1 MGTIVTFYS
10 YKGGTGRTLALA
22 NVAALLAQWGHRVL
36 CVDWDLE
43 APGLHL
49 YFDRYAPPAK
59 GGLVEVVAALAKGQ
73 KAPWQRFVVRTEVGA
88 LDGQKRTRK
97 GKGRLDLLTAG
108 KPGRGYVG
116 RLQALDWSALYEKG
130 LGLAIEELRE
140 EWSAAYDFVLLDSRT
155 GITDIGGICTAQLPD
170 ILVLMATAN
179 DQSLEGIVDVAER
192 ARAARARMPLD
203 KPVLHCVPVP
213 ARFDV
218 HMESAISGKWL
229 QKFATRLEPYYR
241 TWLHSAIA
249 PSEILAHV
257 KIPYVP
263 VWSFGERLPV
273 LEEGTADPESIGFAL
288 ETLAALLAHKLAHSD
303 VLVRNRDS
311 FLAAARGARAE
322 QDASRGEF
330 GADVFVSH
338 AAADGELAGRLSRAL
353 KKRGLNVTRHERGGE
368 SALSREQSLRGAK
381 NLLTVVGPEFGGWQL
396 EETMSFLKMANAPS
410 QRVVVL
416 LTRDARPGDV
426 PPLLRD
432 APVLDDRRPESALV
446 ERLASV
452 MSTHARQGDP
462 QHGLWGRR
470 AERSGRELSAR
481 IRPVKGER
489 DLYRI
494 DLSVTRSKDAPP
506 LRGVARFHL
515 HPSFKRHVRD
525 VEVGKGRSV
534 ATLSITGASAF
545 TVGVEVDGGATVLEL
560 DLSRAPGAPKG
571 FVEG

>member
-22 NVAALLAQWGHRVL
+22 NVAALLAQWGHKVL

-49 YFDRYAPPAK
+49 YFERHAPPAK
-59 GGLVEVVAALAKGQ
+59 GGLVEVVSALAKGQ
-73 KAPWQRFVVRTEVGA
+73 KSPWQRFVVRTDVGA
-88 LDGQKRTRK
+88 LIGQKRTRK
-97 GKGRLDLLTAG
+97 GKGRLDLLAAG
-108 KPGRGYVG
+108 RPGRGYVA
-116 RLQALDWSALYEKG
+116 RLQSLDWAKLYEKG
-130 LGLAIEELRE
+130 LGESIERLRE

-179 DQSLEGIVDVAER
+179 DQSLDGIVDVAER

-203 KPVLHCVPVP
+203 KPVLHCLPVP
-213 ARFDV
+213 SRFDV
-218 HMESAISGKWL
+218 HMESAISAKWL

-249 PSEILAHV
+249 PSDILAHV
-257 KIPYVP
+257 KIPYTP

-273 LEEGTADPESIGFAL
+273 IEEGTADPESIGFAL
-288 ETLAALLAHKLAHSD
+288 ETLGALLAHKLAHSD

-322 QDASRGEF
+322 EDASRGQF

-338 AAADGELAGRLSRAL
+338 AAADGELAARLSRAL
-353 KKRGLNVTRHERGGE
+353 KKRGLAVTRHERGGE
-368 SALSREQSLRGAK
+368 SALAREQSLRGAK
-381 NLLTVVGPEFGGWQL
+381 NLLTIVGPEFGGWQL

-416 LTRDARPGDV
+416 LTRDARPSDV

-432 APVLDDRRPESALV
+432 APVLDDRRPEGALV

-452 MSTHARQGDP
+452 LGTHARPEDP

-470 AERSGRELSAR
+470 AERGGRELTAK
-481 IRPVKGER
+481 IRPVKKER

-494 DLSVTRSKDAPP
+494 ELIVARTKGAPP
-506 LRGVARFHL
+506 LRGTVRFHL
-515 HPSFKRHVRD
+515 HPSFKRHVRE
-525 VEVGKGRSV
+525 VEAQAGV
-534 ATLSITGASAF
+534 ATLSLLGPSAF

-560 DLSRAPGAPKG
+560 DLSRVRGVPKG